1 MFVRRKDSALK
12 SPPFI
17 SVNDPEAFN
26 AASSP
31 IRANGRAQSNVVDLV
46 AYGLQGVRVR
56 LCTIKVILS
65 PRERNSKLRN
75 C

>member
-1 MFVRRKDSALK
+1 MPRRRQYVPMAEH
-12 SPPFI
+12 SPTLL
-17 SVNDPEAFN
+17 
-26 AASSP
+26 
-31 IRANGRAQSNVVDLV
+31 DLV